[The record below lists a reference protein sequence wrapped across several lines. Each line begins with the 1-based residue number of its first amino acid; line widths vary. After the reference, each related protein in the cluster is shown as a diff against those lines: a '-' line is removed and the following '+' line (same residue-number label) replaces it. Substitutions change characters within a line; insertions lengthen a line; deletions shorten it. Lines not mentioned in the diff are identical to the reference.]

1 MIKPIDK
8 LPGTLQVLPKLQEL
22 LGDDDAI
29 IDDIVMLIEKDASL
43 VFHIVKMSDSAY
55 YASSTSALTVVE
67 AMNRVGFAEAYKMV
81 GVVAA
86 GEILSG
92 GLPVYN
98 MKSGEL
104 WETSLMTASL
114 MQYLANISEPLRVY
128 ALPTSGIA
136 YTIGLLHSVGKMV
149 ISHYH
154 ENIGLE
160 GLEGLSDSLTPQLE
174 EELLGFDNC
183 EAGALLLQKWKFSN
197 DLTVSQLSLRVS

>member
-104 WETSLMTASL
+104 WQTSLMTASL
-114 MQYLANISEPLRVY
+114 MQ
-128 ALPTSGIA
+128 
-136 YTIGLLHSVGKMV
+136 
-149 ISHYH
+149 
-154 ENIGLE
+154 
-160 GLEGLSDSLTPQLE
+160 
-174 EELLGFDNC
+174 F
-183 EAGALLLQKWKFSN
+183 LQIFQSP
-197 DLTVSQLSLRVS
+197 